1 MVVLPQ
7 PLKKAAPSGREA
19 SPARVMFTAGFPK
32 KGKAH
37 ALNRFPVGVAG
48 ESEGGVGL

>member
-7 PLKKAAPSGREA
+7 PFEKSGAFRQGGV
-19 SPARVMFTAGFPK
+19 PARVMFTAGFPK

-37 ALNRFPVGVAG
+37 ALNRFPAGVAG